1 MIHVVTG
8 ENVNLYSREME
19 QVYRLRHKIFVEEMG
34 WEALRR
40 PDAREIDQFDDSA
53 AVHMLY
59 IEDGSVIGYQRM
71 LPSVRPHLLTEVLR
85 HLCDGDPP
93 RGPEIWEWTRYCV
106 SRSCRDRGRMLSPIS
121 CALQLG
127 MVEWGIDHGVSQFI
141 IETNPIF
148 LLRLIQLNFRITP
161 LGIPK
166 QVGKDSVIAV
176 TAAFDGR
183 TLDRLRE
190 VRGDNQRVIIP
201 RPERARISRA

>member
-1 MIHVVTG
+1 MIHLVTG
-8 ENVNLYSREME
+8 DNLHFYHQEME
-19 QVYRLRHKIFVEEMG
+19 QAYRLRHKVFVEEMG

-40 PDAREIDQFDDSA
+40 PDGREIDQFDDGA

-59 IEDGSVIGYQRM
+59 VEGEDVLGYLRM
-71 LPSVRPHLLTEVLR
+71 LPTLRPHLLTEILR
-85 HLCDGDPP
+85 QLCDDEPP
-93 RGPEIWEWTRYCV
+93 HGPHVWEWTRYCV

-127 MVEWGIDHGVSQFI
+127 MVEWGLENGVSQII

-161 LGIPK
+161 LGIPR
-166 QVGKDSVIAV
+166 QVGRDSVVAV
-176 TAAFDGR
+176 TAAFDQR

-190 VRGDNQRVIIP
+190 VRGNDRRVIIP
-201 RPERARISRA
+201 RPDRVRISRA